1 MRTLGS
7 GIFTWCS
14 SERRSSRYGTFFLA
28 PSDFEESVR
37 RDVHLDVAA
46 LRALE
51 GQNVRIAFR
60 ILESRPSGH
69 VGDQFLRV
77 FPGAPPPP
85 GSVIELAV
93 GPLLLADHSHHPVRH
108 HPTQVGIGTV
118 PSDGRTELWLDPR
131 VLYVL
136 HDQTVELLIEGTA
149 DPESAPSPLLDQPV
163 DDGVIMTADGETM
176 QLRGAGFEACS
187 FVTILPDIEPVSGG
201 FRITPPRPEPG
212 KRMNCVPGIPGTGT
226 GHN

>member
-14 SERRSSRYGTFFLA
+14 SERRSGRYGTFFLA

-37 RDVHLDVAA
+37 RDVHLDVDA

-51 GQNVRIAFR
+51 GRNVRIAFR

-69 VGDQFLRV
+69 AGDQFLRV
-77 FPGAPPPP
+77 FPGAPPAA

-93 GPLLLADHSHHPVRH
+93 GRLLLTDHRHHAVQH
-108 HPTQVGIGTV
+108 HPTQVGIGSV

-136 HDQTVELLIEGTA
+136 HDQTVELLIEETDA
-149 DPESAPSPLLDQPV
+149 PESAPSPLLDQPV
-163 DDGVIMTADGETM
+163 KNGVIVNADGETL
-176 QLRGAGFEACS
+176 QFRGAAFEVCDS
-187 FVTILPDIEPVSGG
+187 VTILPDVEPVPGG

-212 KRMNCVPGIPGTGT
+212 KRLRGVPGVPRTG
-226 GHN
+226 N